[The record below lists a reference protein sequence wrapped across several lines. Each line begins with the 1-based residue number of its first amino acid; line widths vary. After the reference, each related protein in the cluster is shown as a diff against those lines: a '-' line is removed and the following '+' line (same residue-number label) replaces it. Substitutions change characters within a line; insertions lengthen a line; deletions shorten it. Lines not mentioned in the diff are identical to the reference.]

1 MFFIAIFSMIQG
13 EPVFLHFSMSWFV
26 NESYRQTD
34 RQTCNAGT
42 LVMIMI
48 MIMIINLYSANSMWH
63 MFKCALQLA
72 CMRSNRK
79 HWRRLWLP
87 LYGSCMISKYG
98 RGRITAPGRFPYS
111 FREACEFF
119 KVPRIGLVKVE
130 RLNPHPRT
138 EGSSDRR
145 WKALLTYGA
154 GIRSPAGNRTRA
166 ALVRG
171 QCANHSATW
180 TPFCIEIGPH
190 FVSKGAT
197 VAP

>member
-1 MFFIAIFSMIQG
+1 MIAQI
-13 EPVFLHFSMSWFV
+13 PC
-26 NESYRQTD
+26 D
-34 RQTCNAGT
+34 
-42 LVMIMI
+42 
-48 MIMIINLYSANSMWH
+48 

-130 RLNPHPRT
+130 RLSQRLNVPTQGRREAETGTKPFSLT
-138 EGSSDRR
+138 ALGSDP
-145 WKALLTYGA
+145 LP
-154 GIRSPAGNRTRA
+154 GIE
-166 ALVRG
+166 
-171 QCANHSATW
+171 H
-180 TPFCIEIGPH
+180 GPH
-190 FVSKGAT
+190 WWEADVLTIRPPKYRINDVTLWRISTDLRDRTSSRRPDILQFQVAFASK
-197 VAP
+197 